1 MTTQQPTLRLSF
13 PGRLAVVLALS
24 YVSSVAWADIVGERN
39 GAQKIYKKGDVEIV
53 DIASPNSKGL
63 SHNKYY
69 KYNVDQAGAV
79 LNNSLKDGSSVLAG
93 QLQANAN
100 FKGAAAK
107 VILNEV
113 IRHNPSL
120 LLGKQEVFGMV
131 ADYVLANPSGIT
143 CRGCGFINVPR
154 ASLVVGKPIVENDDL
169 SGYEIASDKNLAL
182 EGHLNDTRVLDLLA
196 PAVDINGEVGAQDEV
211 NIMMGRNRVLH
222 DVNGNVIANK
232 LQKHQRRSVL
242 DGHLLGSIQ
251 SGRIRIHSTDSRA
264 TVVGDGLALR
274 AQKIELAAGNA
285 ELRGKI
291 KTVQNK
297 MAKVDKLGD
306 GVFLRTETFDKTQTY
321 RPSEM
326 LADKAQL
333 NVENKL
339 NLNGATLKV
348 RELDITAGE
357 ANLDAQV
364 TKNASS
370 ESRRRY
376 KGLWFHTDAQK
387 RHQETVHGTQIQ
399 SDILRVTTTGDLTAK
414 ALKIDARGVAL
425 NAGRTLSL
433 SGVTQEK
440 LAERSKKFRN
450 EIDRSATTV
459 RDRIKNGDA
468 LDRQLSQEHIASTL
482 NADKLVVQTGA
493 DLALSGVDIQVNSL
507 VAKSGGKVDISAD
520 ETKQQTVKNGVLKYW
535 AGLGGSDSAGDTR
548 QQTVKM
554 GSNIGASQLLVFEA
568 QRGVAISGS
577 RVRSDKGAYVYTKEG
592 DLTIDSVVSQS
603 DARRYKRIGTIFD
616 ITKDKIVTNHQEK
629 ENKGSVLTSDANL
642 VLLSERD
649 INIVGSQLKTNGF
662 LDIKSAGKVNV
673 AGSKDTKRVSVTNT
687 GISAEAKIDKLS
699 LKDKE
704 ISGHVALNI
713 KNNKIINEAGT
724 HQAAQLSGK
733 QGVQIAGD
741 HIAVTGSRIDSSHGN
756 VDMQGSTITTSA
768 QLDSESTR
776 KTDTGATLTL
786 SGGVNDKGVSIGLAL
801 DIKHKD
807 DTVTDS
813 TVKGTQIAA
822 GKGVSLTG
830 HEIAHQGTHISGV
843 TVSETADHISHQA
856 AAGGQTGKTV
866 DASVHAGIGVNLG
879 FDKGLAVGV
888 GISGQGGR
896 RDSKDMI
903 ALGTQLD
910 ATVVNV
916 DAKNKLHDQGT
927 IYNGKNEVNLTG
939 GNLVLGSAYNEQGFV
954 DNHGGASVAINAS
967 TKDYNSV
974 SLSLDVA
981 AKFQHEK
988 ENMTKAT
995 NTQINSASI
1004 NVHARDDLHSQADM
1018 NSSGTVNMTAGKELV
1033 LSQANNTDT
1042 KRGGGF
1048 DAKVGIGGL
1057 VIPAAGA
1064 AVPSI
1069 NVAVSANGHNGSQQ
1083 TGTAPTIHA
1092 KELNL
1097 GSQGDLHIQGTEI
1110 NVDSLNAKGE
1120 KIVLTGLQDQGKH
1133 VSVDVGANVG
1143 IGANVSS
1150 VNLGGHLNVAHG
1162 KKRDH
1167 KVSAVNA
1174 GTIKLDGKNGVDI
1187 VATKVNGQD
1196 VAIRTDGNVSVSA
1209 GANYEH
1215 HTNTGFALNL
1225 SGGVKDQVW
1234 TPAEGSASL
1243 NIDIA
1248 RNQSNTAGHSSA
1260 GNLDIQA
1267 GKDLTFTG
1275 DSLTANH
1282 VTGHVAG
1289 NVSAQGTQSVTHEGT
1304 LNLAASG
1311 AGSFTP
1317 YEPGKVP
1324 EGLKK
1329 DWENGTIAGISAQA
1343 KGDGHYVH
1351 KIESDHGPVGLTAN
1365 HSNLKVD
1372 GKQTVAPD
1380 ASEKHIQAGFEFDVG
1395 TNIKERLEKGQPLA
1409 YGDVYVDRD
1418 PK

>member
-1 MTTQQPTLRLSF
+1 MTTLQPTLRLSF

-53 DIASPNSKGL
+53 DIVSPNSRGL

-69 KYNVDQAGAV
+69 KYSVDKAGAV
-79 LNNSLKDGSSVLAG
+79 LNNSLKSGSSVLAG
-93 QLQANAN
+93 ELNANAN
-100 FKGAAAK
+100 FKGATAK

-143 CRGCGFINVPR
+143 CQGCGFINVPR

-169 SGYEIASDKNLAL
+169 SGYEITSDKKLAL
-182 EGHLNDTRVLDLLA
+182 EGELNDARVLDLLA
-196 PAVDINGEVGAQDEV
+196 PAVDINGEVSAQDEV
-211 NIMMGRNRVLH
+211 NIVMGRNQVSR
-222 DVNGNVIANK
+222 DASGNVVANK
-232 LQKHQRRSVL
+232 LKKHQHRRVL

-264 TVVGDGLALR
+264 TVVGEGLALR
-274 AQKIELAAGNA
+274 AGQVQLTAGNA
-285 ELRGKI
+285 DLRGKI
-291 KTVQNK
+291 DTVQNK
-297 MAKVDKLGD
+297 TAKVDKLGD
-306 GVFLRTETFDKTQTY
+306 GVFLRTDTFDKKQAY
-321 RPSEM
+321 RASE
-326 LADKAQL
+326 LVADNAQL

-339 NLNGATLKV
+339 NINGAKIKV
-348 RELDITAGE
+348 RELDIAAGN
-357 ANLDAQV
+357 ANFDAQV
-364 TKNASS
+364 TKDESTSS
-370 ESRRRY
+370 ARRY

-387 RHQETVHGTQIQ
+387 QHQETVHGTQIE
-399 SDILRVTTTGDLTAK
+399 SDIVRVAAASDLTGK
-414 ALKIDARGVAL
+414 ALTIQAQGVEL
-425 NAGRTLSL
+425 KAGRKLSL
-433 SGVTQEK
+433 SGTTQET
-440 LAERSKKFRN
+440 LAEKSKKFRN
-450 EIDRSATTV
+450 EIDRTATTT

-468 LDRQLSQEHIASTL
+468 LDRAMNQAHVASTL
-482 NADKLVVQTGA
+482 SADKLVIDTGG
-493 DLALSGVDIQVNSL
+493 DMSLSGVTIQADSL
-507 VAKSGGKVDISAD
+507 VAKSGGKVNITAD
-520 ETKQQTVKNGVLKYW
+520 ETQQETIKTDMLKYW
-535 AGLGGSDSAGDTR
+535 AGFGGSNSAGDTLR
-548 QQTVKM
+548 QKLKV
-554 GSNIGASQLLVFEA
+554 GSDINTRQLLVLEA

-577 RVRSDKGAYVYTKEG
+577 RVKSDKGAYVYTKQG

-603 DARRYKRIGTIFD
+603 DQRQYKRIGAIFD
-616 ITKDKIVTNHQEK
+616 ITKDKIVTDRQDK
-629 ENKGSVLTSDANL
+629 ENKGSVLASDSSL

-649 INIVGSQLKTNGF
+649 IDIVGSQVKANGF

-673 AGSKDTKRVSVTNT
+673 AGAKDTKRVSVANT

-704 ISGHVALNI
+704 IKGHLALII
-713 KNNKIINEAGT
+713 KNNKVINESGT

-741 HIAVTGSRIDSSHGN
+741 HIAVAGSRIESSQGN
-756 VDMQGSTITTSA
+756 VGLQGSSITTTA
-768 QLDSESTR
+768 QHDTESTR

-786 SGGVNDKGVSIGLAL
+786 SGGVNEKGVSIGLAL
-801 DIKHKD
+801 DVKHKD
-807 DTVTDS
+807 DTATDS

-822 GKGVSLTG
+822 GKDVSLKG

-843 TVSETADHISHQA
+843 TINESADHISHQA
-856 AAGGQTGKTV
+856 AAGGRTGSAV
-866 DASVHAGIGVNLG
+866 DASVHAGVDVNLG

-896 RDSKDMI
+896 RDSKDTVVQ
-903 ALGTQLD
+903 GTKLD

-916 DAKNKLHDQGT
+916 DAKNKLHDEGT
-927 IYNGKNEVNLTG
+927 IYNGKDEVNLSG
-939 GNLVLGSAYNEQGFV
+939 GNLELGSAYNEQGFV
-954 DNHGGASVAINAS
+954 DNHGGGSVGINAS
-967 TKDYNSV
+967 TNDYNSV
-974 SLSLDVA
+974 NLSLDVA
-981 AKFQHEK
+981 ANFQHEK
-988 ENMTKAT
+988 ENSAKAVKT
-995 NTQINSASI
+995 EINSASV
-1004 NVHARDDLHSQADM
+1004 NVHAQDDLHSQADI
-1018 NSSGTVNMTAGKELV
+1018 NSSGTVNMTAGKNLV
-1033 LSQANNTDT
+1033 LSQADNTDT

-1069 NVAVSANGHNGSQQ
+1069 NVAVSANGHNSSQK
-1083 TGTAPTIHA
+1083 TGIAPAIHA

-1097 GSQGDLHIQGTEI
+1097 GSQGDLHIQGIEI
-1110 NVDSLNAKGE
+1110 NVGSLNAKGD
-1120 KIVLTGLQDQGKH
+1120 KIVLTGVQEQGKH

-1150 VNLGGHLNVAHG
+1150 LNLGGHLNVAHG
-1162 KKRDH
+1162 KKLAH

-1174 GTIKLDGKNGVDI
+1174 DTIRLDGKNGVDI

-1209 GANYEH
+1209 GANVDH

-1225 SGGVKDQVW
+1225 SGVVKDQVW
-1234 TPAEGSASL
+1234 TPAAGSASL
-1243 NIDIA
+1243 NIDVA
-1248 RNQSNTAGHSSA
+1248 RNESNTAGHSSA
-1260 GNLDIQA
+1260 GHLDIQA
-1267 GKDLTFTG
+1267 GKDLTFKG
-1275 DSLTANH
+1275 DSLTANQ

-1289 NVSAQGTQSVTHEGT
+1289 NVTTQGTQSVTHEGT

-1317 YEPGKVP
+1317 YEPGKVL

-1351 KIESDHGPVGLTAN
+1351 KIENDQGPVGLTAN
-1365 HSNLKVD
+1365 HSALKMD
-1372 GKQTVAPD
+1372 GKQIVAPD
-1380 ASEKHIQAGFEFDVG
+1380 APEKHIQAGFEFDVG

-1409 YGDVYVDRD
+1409 YGDVYVGRD
-1418 PK
+1418 TK